1 MNEFLEFIKTY
12 IANAFANDN
21 DISKEVTIENAYK
34 QGNEITTSNVPQ
46 IQIQIL
52 NNAEQERYSSFQG
65 EHISSIPLQI
75 TSYTGQMKIAGTM
88 TSAQEASI
96 IFGQKIKDIL
106 NTLRESVVNENIAR
120 CRVMT
125 MSPALPLLEGSK
137 VYTTAIRCEFWVA
150 NPYVVGV

>member
-1 MNEFLEFIKTY
+1 MNEFLQYIKDY
-12 IANAFANDN
+12 IANAFENDE
-21 DISKEVTIENAYK
+21 DITKEVIIENAYK
-34 QGNEITTSNVPQ
+34 QGNAITTSNVPQ

-52 NNAEQERYSSFQG
+52 NNAEQERYSSFEG
-65 EHISSIPLQI
+65 ENISSIPLQI

-106 NTLRESVVNENIAR
+106 NSLRESVVNENIVR